1 MFGLNI
7 NINNKI
13 YKYNFEMLTSVR
25 SRKTF
30 PNIISKQKTLIR
42 EIYGGFV
49 VYRGIVGLK
58 PDLTR
63 QAMCLDDEASCVQ
76 QINQELLTYG
86 DGNKRS
92 LKMCNVKV
100 SVSHV

>member
-1 MFGLNI
+1 MIRL

-13 YKYNFEMLTSVR
+13 DKYNFEMPTFVR
-25 SRKTF
+25 SRKTSLI
-30 PNIISKQKTLIR
+30 IISKQKTLIR

-49 VYRGIVGLK
+49 VFRGIVGLK
-58 PDLTR
+58 PALTR
-63 QAMCLDDEASCVQ
+63 QVMCLDDEASCVQ